1 MTERSS
7 FTNRMG
13 FVLAT
18 AGAAVGLGNIWRF
31 PYLAAEYGGGIFL
44 LTYLFLVFTAGFIL
58 VLIESAIGRKTGSG
72 VICAFE
78 KIGSRW
84 KFAGYLTFITPLIIF
99 SFYSV
104 VGGWVIHYAVQFLI
118 GNGGLLADPGY
129 FGEYTANPV
138 VPVIWL
144 LFFIALTSGI
154 VLRGVRKGIERVTRI
169 LMPVLLV
176 MLVALGI
183 YCICMPGGLDGL
195 WYFLYPDF
203 SQFSSEL
210 VVAALGQMFF
220 TLMIGSGVIM
230 TYGSYL
236 SKKENLVKSAHAVDF
251 FDTSVAILAGL
262 LIIPAVFALSGGSPE
277 SLGAGPGLM
286 FIALPQ
292 VFATFPFGSV
302 VGFAFFLLVFFA
314 AITSSISMYEV
325 AVASLTEKFS
335 LPRKNVVLGI
345 TLFVTVAAVIVSLG
359 YGVLDF
365 IQFNGMNILD
375 MLDYLGNNILL
386 PVCALLACIAAGWII
401 KPRGIIDEI
410 CEEGVQFRGQKLFSF
425 ALRYL
430 VPAAIII
437 ILITGIF

>member
-1 MTERSS
+1 
-7 FTNRMG
+7 MG

-44 LTYLFLVFTAGFIL
+44 FTYLVLVFTVGFIL
-58 VLIESAIGRKTGSG
+58 VLTESTIGRKTGSG

-78 KIGSRW
+78 KIGRRW
-84 KFAGYLTFITPLIIF
+84 RFAGYLTFITPLLIF
-99 SFYSV
+99 SFYAV
-104 VGGWVIHYAVQFLI
+104 VGGWVMYYALQFLH
-118 GNGGLLADPGY
+118 GNGLSLADAGY
-129 FGEYTANPV
+129 FAAFTAEPV
-138 VPVIWL
+138 VPAVCTLI
-144 LFFIALTSGI
+144 FIALTAGI
-154 VLRGVRKGIERVTRI
+154 ILRGVRRGIEKTTRI

-176 MLVALGI
+176 MLVALAV
-183 YCICMPGGLDGL
+183 YCICMPGGFDGL

-203 SQFSSEL
+203 SQFSADL

-236 SKKENLVKSAHAVDF
+236 SKKDNLVKSAHAIDF
-251 FDTSVAILAGL
+251 FDTAVAILSGL
-262 LIIPAVFALSGGSPE
+262 LVIPAVFALSGGSPE
-277 SLGAGPGLM
+277 TLGSGPALM

-292 VFATFPFGSV
+292 VFSTFPFGGA
-302 VGFAFFLLVFFA
+302 VGFLFFLLVFFA

-335 LPRKNVVLGI
+335 LSRKTAVFGI
-345 TLFVTVAAVIVSLG
+345 TAFVSVAAVIVSLG

-365 IQFNGMNILD
+365 VQVNGMNILD
-375 MLDYLGNNILL
+375 MLDFLGNTILL
-386 PVCALLACIAAGWII
+386 PLCALLACIAAGWVI
-401 KPRGIIDEI
+401 KPQGILEEI
-410 CEEGVQFRGQKLFSF
+410 CSEGVSFRGQKVFSF

-430 VPAAIII
+430 VPAAIMI
-437 ILITGIF
+437 ILITGLL